1 MNKILI
7 SKDIYDRKITKK
19 FVKETV
25 EKILKE
31 LNLDN
36 VEISITLTDNE
47 TIKNINREWRGKDSP
62 TDVLSFPLDI
72 DFPLGYKY
80 RPLGDVVI
88 SLPFAKKQSEEIGLS
103 YREEI
108 LRLLIHG
115 ILHLLGYDHEK
126 SEEEAKKMF
135 SIQEKI
141 FSKLSHEV

>member
-47 TIKNINREWRGKDSP
+47 TIKNINSGAIE
-62 TDVLSFPLDI
+62 SF
-72 DFPLGYKY
+72 
-80 RPLGDVVI
+80 
-88 SLPFAKKQSEEIGLS
+88 
-103 YREEI
+103 
-108 LRLLIHG
+108 
-115 ILHLLGYDHEK
+115 
-126 SEEEAKKMF
+126 
-135 SIQEKI
+135 
-141 FSKLSHEV
+141 